1 MKKQYDPNFEMNVT
15 TIFSGEFYATCQAEL
30 ITTLLGS
37 CISVVLIDPVND
49 VCGMNHFM
57 LSGDSCH
64 KPVFT
69 SKEGKY
75 GIFAMELLI
84 DKMIN
89 LGGCERYF
97 QAKVFGG
104 GNVLPCYSDYTESVP
119 VNNIRFVMQYLS
131 DENIPVISS
140 DIGGIEGR
148 KIYFITERKAVFVKK
163 IYTPAVREI
172 KAEEER
178 IYIGQISNPI
188 HPSIH
193 YAALSATI

>member
-1 MKKQYDPNFEMNVT
+1 MKKGYDPSLEINVT
-15 TIFSGEFYATCQAEL
+15 TIFPGEFYATCQTEL

-37 CISVVLIDPVND
+37 CISVVLIDPVNS

-57 LSGDSCH
+57 LPGDSSC
-64 KPVFT
+64 KTVFT

-84 DKMIN
+84 DEMVN
-89 LGGCERYF
+89 MGGRRGAF

-104 GNVLPCYSDYTESVP
+104 GSVLPAYSGYTESVP
-119 VNNIRFVMQYLS
+119 VNNIRFVMKYLL

-148 KIYFITERKAVFVKK
+148 KVYFMTEKKAVFVKK

-172 KAEEER
+172 KAAEEKS
-178 IYIGQISNPI
+178 YINQISAPKAMQ
-188 HPSIH
+188 
-193 YAALSATI
+193 YEALSASF

>member
-1 MKKQYDPNFEMNVT
+1 MKKRYDLNFEINVV
-15 TIFSGEFYATCQAEL
+15 TIFPGEFYATCRPEL
-30 ITTLLGS
+30 VTTLLGS
-37 CISVVLIDPVND
+37 CISVVLIDPVNN

-57 LSGDSCH
+57 LPGDSSC
-64 KPVFT
+64 KTVFT

-84 DKMIN
+84 DEMVN
-89 LGGCERYF
+89 MGGSQKYF

-104 GNVLPCYSDYTESVP
+104 GNVLPVCFDYTESVP
-119 VNNIRFVMQYLS
+119 VNNIRFVKKYLL

-148 KIYFITERKAVFVKK
+148 KVYFITEKKAVFVKK

-178 IYIGQISNPI
+178 IYINQISNPI
-188 HPSIH
+188 PSSVQ
-193 YAALSATI
+193 YTALSATI

>member
-1 MKKQYDPNFEMNVT
+1 MKKGYDLSLEMNVT
-15 TIFSGEFYATCQAEL
+15 TIFPGEFYATCQDEL

-37 CISVVLIDPVND
+37 CISVVLLDPVNN
-49 VCGMNHFM
+49 VSGMNHFM
-57 LSGDSCH
+57 LPGDSSC
-64 KPVFT
+64 KTVFT

-84 DKMIN
+84 DEMVN
-89 LGGCERYF
+89 MGGCEKYF

-104 GNVLPCYSDYTESVP
+104 GSVLPSYSDYTESVP

-148 KIYFITERKAVFVKK
+148 KVYFITEKKAVFVKK
-163 IYTPAVREI
+163 IYTPAVRKI
-172 KAEEER
+172 QAIEEKS
-178 IYIGQISNPI
+178 YINQISAPEAMQYEALNT
-188 HPSIH
+188 SI
-193 YAALSATI
+193 